1 VNENSTAPGVVQ
13 VRVSGAPEDIER
25 VIASLDIPVL
35 TCRGPYPNRRD
46 PGVRVYLTLQVTP

>member
-1 VNENSTAPGVVQ
+1 MNENSTASGVVE

-25 VIASLDIPVL
+25 VIAALDIPVL
-35 TCRGPYPNRRD
+35 IRRGPYLNRRD